1 MDPSKRTK
9 EALLARAEALCD
21 AITPSNDDPDPAAGD
36 GYLSTILKAVKM
48 DGAPPSTMNAANDYA
63 TSAAKE
69 LTIREQT
76 AGLIKTTQDIASLI
90 RELQELWLFGGL
102 DTLQNPADEEAQRK
116 KADEVAGIIEALAQ
130 PKPVAKTEVQEDG
143 NGTAT

>member
-9 EALLARAEALCD
+9 EALLETLCD
-21 AITPSNDDPDPAAGD
+21 AITPRHDDPDPAAGD

-76 AGLIKTTQDIASLI
+76 AGLIKTTQDIATLI
-90 RELQELWLFGGL
+90 RDLQELWLFGGL

-116 KADEVAGIIEALAQ
+116 KAVEVAGIIEVLAQ
-130 PKPVAKTEVQEDG
+130 QEPITKTQDQE
-143 NGTAT
+143 NGLGATT

>member
-21 AITPSNDDPDPAAGD
+21 AITPRNDNSDLAAGD
-36 GYLSTILKAVKM
+36 GYISTILKAVKM

-76 AGLIKTTQDIASLI
+76 AGLIKTTQDIATLI
-90 RELQELWLFGGL
+90 RDLQELWLFGGL
-102 DTLQNPADEEAQRK
+102 DTLQNPADQEAQRE
-116 KADEVAGIIEALAQ
+116 KAEEVARIIEVLAQ
-130 PKPVAKTEVQEDG
+130 QKPDVKVEG
-143 NGTAT
+143 NGDRDGET

>member
-21 AITPSNDDPDPAAGD
+21 AITPRQDERDMTAGD

-76 AGLIKTTQDIASLI
+76 AGLIKTTQDIAALI
-90 RELQELWLFGGL
+90 RDLQELWLFGGL
-102 DTLQNPADEEAQRK
+102 DTLQNPADEETQGK
-116 KADEVAGIIEALAQ
+116 KLEEVAGMIETLAQ
-130 PKPVAKTEVQEDG
+130 QKPITKTEG
-143 NGTAT
+143 